1 MGLLLTD
8 SGADA
13 FSVDREGLTPLMAA
27 AANGCGATAL
37 KLLVAA
43 GASVN
48 TAVAGGQRAGWTAVM
63 YAAAAGDAVAAAELC
78 KLGAD
83 VKVACARRRTAVG
96 IAYLFCTPG
105 LVSLCEFFPVAID
118 YQSG

>member
-8 SGADA
+8 AGSDA

-27 AANGCGATAL
+27 AANGCGAAAL
-37 KLLVAA
+37 RLMVAA
-43 GASVN
+43 GAAVN

-63 YAAAAGDAVAAAELC
+63 YAAAAGDAIAAAELC

-83 VKVACARRRTAVG
+83 AKAACARGRTAVC
-96 IAYLFCTPG
+96 IAVYIL
-105 LVSLCEFFPVAID
+105 
-118 YQSG
+118 